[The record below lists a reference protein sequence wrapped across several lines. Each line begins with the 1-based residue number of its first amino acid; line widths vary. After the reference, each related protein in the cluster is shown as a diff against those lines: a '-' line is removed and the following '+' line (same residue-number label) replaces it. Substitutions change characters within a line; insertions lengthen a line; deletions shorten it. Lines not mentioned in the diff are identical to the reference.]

1 MAEAGLLFCEADG
14 KNEIEGEF
22 EMSICKRSY
31 GFTKEGFEVFA
42 FTLSNT
48 GGLTAEIINYGGII
62 TKLLVPDNKGRFTDI
77 TLGFDNLDGYLK
89 DHPYFGAIVGRNA
102 NRIEDARFELNGKV
116 YELYKNDG
124 NNHLHGGQKGFDKV
138 VWAAETVQDGKNE
151 SLQLTYRSAD
161 GEEGYPGNLDV
172 KVTYTLS
179 DDNELIIGY
188 FAVADGDT
196 VVNLTNHA
204 YFNLCGHSAGN
215 VSGHEVM
222 VNAESFTA
230 INNECTPTGEIRKV
244 EGTPMDLRTGK
255 PLAEGFSS
263 TYEQIEN
270 GGGYDHNWVLN
281 TAGDISLKAAEVYE
295 KTTGR
300 VMEVYTTKPG
310 IQLYTGNFL
319 DGMGPCKEGATYAK
333 RGGLCLETQFFP
345 NAMKHKNFPSP
356 VLKAGQEYSHK
367 TIYRFGTV

>member
-1 MAEAGLLFCEADG
+1 
-14 KNEIEGEF
+14 
-22 EMSICKRSY
+22 MSICKRSY
-31 GFTKEGFEVFA
+31 GFTKEGAEVFA
-42 FTLSNT
+42 FTLSNA

-89 DHPYFGAIVGRNA
+89 GHPYFGAIVGRNA

-116 YELYKNDG
+116 YELFINDG
-124 NNHLHGGQKGFDKV
+124 KNHLHGGQKGFDKV
-138 VWAAETVQDGKNE
+138 VWTPETVQDGKNE
-151 SLQLTYRSAD
+151 SLQLSYRSVD
-161 GEEGYPGNLDV
+161 GEEGYPGNLDI

-179 DDNELIIGY
+179 EDNALRIGY
-188 FAVADGDT
+188 FAISDSDT

-222 VNAESFTA
+222 INADSFTA
-230 INNECTPTGEIRKV
+230 IDNECTPTGEIRKV
-244 EGTPMDLRTGK
+244 EGTPMDLRAGK

-263 TYEQIEN
+263 TYGQIEN

-281 TAGDISLKAAEVYE
+281 TAGDISVKAAEVYE

-367 TIYRFGTV
+367 TIYKFRTV